1 MMIMVMMIMIIA
13 NELSA
18 CSVPGIVIL
27 YALVHL
33 PSQKPYGV

>member
-1 MMIMVMMIMIIA
+1 MMIMVMMMNTA

-33 PSQKPYGV
+33 PST

>member
-1 MMIMVMMIMIIA
+1 MMIMMMMMIMITA

-18 CSVPGIVIL
+18 CSVAGIVIL

-33 PSQKPYGV
+33 PS